1 LSEKLFLEFEASS
14 NYIKDSISKL
24 VGGNRV
30 IDLLLHPP
38 FEYRSLSIISPENSQ
53 KPEGVEVILEIT
65 ILSHEPSFKISPK
78 NPYKIF
84 AEMEDGTSLII
95 TFFAGNAGM
104 WKGIFKEGSKYKIA
118 CKLQKFGSNYHT
130 THPKILPKTEVK
142 KLETNRDALSPRY
155 PLTGNLTQ
163 IIIKNTI
170 EKHLRF
176 VKNFGEDWTKEFL
189 PSLEE
194 AILQLHNPSSIEDA
208 EKARKRL
215 AFDELLAKNLAFL
228 IANSRV
234 EKEVSPKIEFNQ
246 NFLSNALKVLPF
258 DLTDDQSSALTQ
270 ILKLQGENKQNNA
283 LLQGDV
289 GSGKTV
295 VAILASINAVLA
307 GFQVAVMSPTFIL
320 AKQTFEAFLQIAEQ
334 FNISVLFISGE
345 DKGRKRR
352 EKARLIEEGEA
363 QIVVGTHA
371 LFSED
376 IKFARL
382 GYAIIDEQHRFGINQ
397 RLALSTKSSGV
408 KTLLMTATPIPR
420 TLQMALIGDI
430 EMIYIKN
437 KPKNRKDIITKLF
450 SEEKLEEIISASERK
465 IASGEQVYW
474 VVPFIEE
481 AEEGGARRNGTSI
494 EMRKKVLHERFGEK
508 LAIVHGKMKE
518 GEIDAEM
525 LKFKTGERKIML
537 ATTVIEVGVNVP
549 NATLIV
555 IESAEGFGLST
566 LHQLR
571 GRVGRGDLQSY
582 CFLIASSK
590 SETVITRLKTI
601 TNSNDGFF
609 IAEKD
614 MEMRGSGAIFSKM
627 QSGFEGFK
635 FVKPSEDAEIFKS
648 AKIKAREIFKND
660 PNLEGNIVNLMKF
673 YNYDIFINYF
683 KI

>member
-1 LSEKLFLEFEASS
+1 M
-14 NYIKDSISKL
+14 
-24 VGGNRV
+24 
-30 IDLLLHPP
+30 IDLLLHAP
-38 FEYRSLSIISPENSQ
+38 FEYRSLAILSGEDVK

-65 ILSHEPSFKISPK
+65 ILSHEPSFKISTK
-78 NPYKIF
+78 NPYKIL
-84 AEMEDGTSLII
+84 AEMEDGTTLVL
-95 TFFAGNAGM
+95 TFFAGNAGI
-104 WKGIFKEGSKYKIA
+104 WKNLFKEGMRLKIA
-118 CKLQKFGSNYHT
+118 CKLQKFGSNYYT
-130 THPKILPKTEVK
+130 THPKILPKIDEE
-142 KLETNRDALSPRY
+142 KLESKNGVVSPRY

-163 IIIKNTI
+163 IIVKNYI
-170 EKHLRF
+170 EKHLKF
-176 VKNFGEDWTKEFL
+176 VKKFQKDWKEQGFMDLMSFEDAVCK
-189 PSLEE
+189 
-194 AILQLHNPSSIEDA
+194 LHSPTMIEDA

-228 IANSRV
+228 VANFKAER
-234 EKEVSPKIEFNQ
+234 EASPIIKLNQ
-246 NFLSNALKVLPF
+246 NFLSNVLKVLPF
-258 DLTDDQSSALTQ
+258 DLTEDQTSALDE
-270 ILKLQGENKQNNA
+270 ILKLQIENKQNNA

-295 VAILASINAVLA
+295 VAILASINAVLE

-320 AKQTFEAFLQIAEQ
+320 AKQTFDAFTQIAGQ
-334 FNISVLFISGE
+334 FGISIIFFSGE
-345 DKGRKRR
+345 DKG
-352 EKARLIEEGEA
+352 KARKVKLTSIQEGKG
-363 QIVVGTHA
+363 QIIIGTHA
-371 LFSED
+371 LFQNDVS
-376 IKFARL
+376 FARL
-382 GYAIIDEQHRFGINQ
+382 GYVIIDEQHRFGINQ
-397 RLALSTKSSGV
+397 RLALSEKSIGV

-430 EMIYIKN
+430 ETIYIKN
-437 KPKNRKDIITKLF
+437 KPKNRKEIITKIF
-450 SEEKLEEIISASERK
+450 SEEKLSEIIEAVGRK

-481 AEEGGARRNGTSI
+481 AEEEGIRRSGVSI
-494 EMRKKVLHERFGEK
+494 EMRKQILGEKFGEK

-518 GEIDAEM
+518 SEIEAEM
-525 LKFKTGERKIML
+525 LKFKAKETSIML

-582 CFLIASSK
+582 CFLIANSK
-590 SETVITRLKTI
+590 SETVLTRLKTI
-601 TNSNDGFF
+601 ATSNDGFF

-635 FVKPSEDAEIFKS
+635 FVKPMEDAELFKS
-648 AKIKAREIFKND
+648 AKLKAKEIFKKNH
-660 PNLEGNIVNLMKF
+660 NLEGDINYLMKF

-683 KI
+683 KV